1 MRSEME
7 DVRPWISSP
16 GVIDLRCLG
25 LSVLS
30 QSRSSRDSVEDRIGF
45 LVGEEEWSR
54 VGILVPEAEVCSLEG
69 GEMGSLEADG
79 ILLMTEELPG
89 ILLGVVLE
97 PPDLVE

>member
-30 QSRSSRDSVEDRIGF
+30 HSRSSRDSVEDLIGF
-45 LVGEEEWSR
+45 LFGEEWSR

-69 GEMGSLEADG
+69 GEMGSLEAEG